1 MPRPSSLRRALALAV
16 LGLAFGASA
25 LAQDAA
31 GTFPARPVRFIV
43 AFAPGGGTDILARL
57 IATYL
62 GKSIGQ
68 PVVAENRA
76 GASGIL
82 AAEFVAKAPPDGHT
96 LLVGGSSPMVFNPI
110 VFDKLPYDPLVDLA
124 PVTILGSYPIVIIA
138 KNDLPVK
145 NVAELVR
152 LAKEKPGALNYG
164 SAAVAFQV
172 PTEYFA
178 MRAGIKLQ
186 MVPYKGSGPA
196 GAALL
201 AGDIDLL
208 MGDMAP
214 AVGLLKSGR
223 VKALAVTTAK
233 RSPVLPEVPTVAESG
248 LAGFDVSL
256 FASLSA
262 PGRTPPEI
270 VRKLQL
276 EVARVLALPEMK
288 ERLQQLGVEA
298 GGMSPEAT
306 AARFRNEIALYGP
319 IARAAGVR
327 ESQ

>member
-1 MPRPSSLRRALALAV
+1 MSTSVRLTIALLV
-16 LGLAFGASA
+16 LGLSFCGALRAQESA
-25 LAQDAA
+25 AS
-31 GTFPARPVRFIV
+31 FPSKPLRFVV

-57 IATYL
+57 VAASL
-62 GKSIGQ
+62 GKSVGQ
-68 PVVAENRA
+68 PVVVENRA

-82 AAEFVAKAPPDGHT
+82 AAETVVKAAPDGYT

-110 VFDKLPYDPLVDLA
+110 VFEKLSYDPVVDLA

-138 KNDLPVK
+138 RNELPVK
-145 NVAELVR
+145 TLADLIA
-152 LAKEKPGALNYG
+152 LAKQKPGALNYG

-178 MRAGIKLQ
+178 HRAGIKLQ

-201 AGDIDLL
+201 AGDVELL

-214 AVGLLKSGR
+214 VVGLLKSGR

-233 RSPVLPEVPTVAESG
+233 RSPVLPEVPTIQESG
-248 LAGFDVSL
+248 VPQFDVSL
-256 FASLSA
+256 FSSLSA
-262 PGRTPPEI
+262 PGRTSPDI
-270 VRKLQL
+270 VRKLQQ
-276 EVARVLALPEMK
+276 EVAKVLALPEVK
-288 ERLQQLGVEA
+288 ERLQQLGVEG

-306 AARFRNEIALYGP
+306 AARFKAEIALFGP
-319 IARAAGVR
+319 IAKAAGVR
-327 ESQ
+327 ETQ

>member
-1 MPRPSSLRRALALAV
+1 MLVHRTLAAVTLMALSAAFNPAALAHESAA
-16 LGLAFGASA
+16 AFPSK
-25 LAQDAA
+25 
-31 GTFPARPVRFIV
+31 PIKFIV
-43 AFAPGGGTDILARL
+43 AFAPGGGTDIIARL
-57 IATYL
+57 VATYL
-62 GKSIGQ
+62 SKATGQ

-82 AAEFVAKAPPDGHT
+82 AADLVAKSPPDGYT

-110 VFDKLPYDPLVDLA
+110 VFDKLPYDPVVDLA

-145 NVAELVR
+145 SVAELVK

-178 MRAGIKLQ
+178 ARAGIKLQ
-186 MVPYKGSGPA
+186 MVPYKGSAPA

-201 AGDIDLL
+201 AGDVDLL

-223 VKALAVTTAK
+223 VKAIAVTTAK
-233 RSPVLPEVPTVAESG
+233 RSPVMPDIPTVAESG
-248 LAGFDVSL
+248 LPGFDVSL
-256 FASLSA
+256 FSSLSA
-262 PGRTPPEI
+262 PGKTPPDI
-270 VRKLQL
+270 VRKLHV
-276 EVARVLALPEMK
+276 EVAKVLALPEVR
-288 ERLQQLGVEA
+288 ERLAQLGVEG

-306 AARFRNEIALYGP
+306 AARFKAEIALFGP
-319 IARAAGVR
+319 IAKAAGVR
-327 ESQ
+327 ETQ

>member
-1 MPRPSSLRRALALAV
+1 MRRVLALLLLSFALAAPAV
-16 LGLAFGASA
+16 AQESA
-25 LAQDAA
+25 A
-31 GTFPARPVRFIV
+31 TFPSKPIRFIV

-57 IATYL
+57 IATHL
-62 GKSIGQ
+62 SKTTGQ

-82 AAEFVAKAPPDGHT
+82 AAEAVAKAAPDGYT

-110 VFDKLPYDPLVDLA
+110 VFDKLPYDPIVDLA

-145 NVAELVR
+145 TVADLVK
-152 LAKEKPGALNYG
+152 LAKDKPGALNYG

-178 MRAGIKLQ
+178 TLAGIKLQ
-186 MVPYKGSGPA
+186 MVPYKGSAPA

-201 AGDIDLL
+201 AGEVDLL

-233 RSPVLPEVPTVAESG
+233 RSAAMPDIPTVAESG
-248 LAGFDVSL
+248 LPGFDVSL
-256 FASLSA
+256 FSSLSA
-262 PGRTPPEI
+262 PGKTPPEI
-270 VRKLQL
+270 VRKLQQ
-276 EVARVLALPEMK
+276 EVAKVLALPEVK
-288 ERLQQLGVEA
+288 ERLVQLGVDG

-306 AARFRNEIALYGP
+306 AARFKAEIALFGP
-319 IARAAGVR
+319 IAKAAGVR
-327 ESQ
+327 GSQ